1 MNKKNQILAKTKL
14 ISVELIISIAIQ
26 EFYIPEKDC
35 VKEIRKFIES
45 QLTNFE
51 AKYTN
56 IEKVFMNLLK
66 IYLII

>member
-1 MNKKNQILAKTKL
+1 MIT
-14 ISVELIISIAIQ
+14 SIAIQ
-26 EFYIPEKDC
+26 EFYIPEKDY